1 MKVKFLR
8 NTYDSKH
15 GFLVAGQEKEIK
27 IDESTLTRWV
37 RVGLV
42 EGLEDRKV
50 YEKPTI
56 EELPDSVELSDL
68 TNAEL
73 YELCM
78 EKGLE
83 PKQKQS
89 KAYYLD
95 LLA

>member
-27 IDESTLTRWV
+27 IDDATLTRWA
-37 RVGLV
+37 RIGLIKVV
-42 EGLEDRKV
+42 EDKKV
-50 YEKPTI
+50 CEKPTI

-95 LLA
+95 LLV